1 MADSRKAPA
10 PRSTRGTGRKA
21 GGADRPAARGFRFGP
36 VNYVLFAGA
45 LAVIVA
51 GYLLLDGGSVTA
63 APLLLILGYVVLL
76 PLAILFGWKRL
87 PTDD

>member
-1 MADSRKAPA
+1 MAEAKKRGGARGSG
-10 PRSTRGTGRKA
+10 GTGRKSA
-21 GGADRPAARGFRFGP
+21 GEKPARGFRFGP

-45 LAVIVA
+45 LAAIVA

-63 APLLLILGYVVLL
+63 APLLLILGYVVLF

-87 PTDD
+87 PTDE